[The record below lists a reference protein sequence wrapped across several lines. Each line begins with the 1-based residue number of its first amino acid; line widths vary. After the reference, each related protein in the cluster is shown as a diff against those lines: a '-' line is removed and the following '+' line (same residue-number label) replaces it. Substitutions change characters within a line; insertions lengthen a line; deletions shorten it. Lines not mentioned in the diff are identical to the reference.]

1 MRELKTTK
9 TFRADTE
16 KEAIVFIQQEKD
28 NSMDGAYTITKAS
41 YVYKTKKTKEGPL
54 EGYQIDIT
62 YTYQGLWDDLLGD
75 D

>member
-9 TFRADTE
+9 TFRVDTE
-16 KEAIVFIQQEKD
+16 KEAIAFIQQEKD

-41 YVYKTKKTKEGPL
+41 YVYKSKKTKEGQL

>member
-9 TFRADTE
+9 TFRVDTE
-16 KEAIVFIQQEKD
+16 KEAIAFIQQEKD

-41 YVYKTKKTKEGPL
+41 YVYKTKKTKEGTL

>member
-1 MRELKTTK
+1 
-9 TFRADTE
+9 
-16 KEAIVFIQQEKD
+16 
-28 NSMDGAYTITKAS
+28 MDGAYTITKAS

>member
-16 KEAIVFIQQEKD
+16 KEAIAFIQREKD

-41 YVYKTKKTKEGPL
+41 YAYKSKKTKEGPL